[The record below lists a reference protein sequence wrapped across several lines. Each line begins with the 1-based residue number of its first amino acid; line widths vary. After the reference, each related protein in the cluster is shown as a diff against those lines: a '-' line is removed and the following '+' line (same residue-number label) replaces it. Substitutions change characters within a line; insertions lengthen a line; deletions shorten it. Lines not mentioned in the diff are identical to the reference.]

1 MSEEQVRQAI
11 RKDFPG
17 AVTALTSGVHP
28 SDKTTILSL
37 NVTDLL
43 PHTGKARISY
53 IFGYR
58 SKKLIQVNVVWSS
71 DGSTTADE
79 TIVGIANALRDY
91 FATENFRADSVVTN
105 RQLAENTILVF
116 RGNDDQK
123 RTVLL
128 VLGGVAASARSEEKK
143 EPRRPPLTLELSYI
157 ENAAHPD
164 VFKIG
169 KGQF

>member
-11 RKDFPG
+11 RKDFPA
-17 AVTALTSGVHP
+17 AVTALTSGVNP
-28 SDKTTILSL
+28 SEKTTILSL

-58 SKKLIQVNVVWSS
+58 SKKLIQVNVVWWS
-71 DGSTTADE
+71 DGSTAADE
-79 TIVGIANALRDY
+79 TIVGTANALRDY

-128 VLGGVAASARSEEKK
+128 VLGGVAAPARSEEKK
-143 EPRRPPLTLELSYI
+143 EPRRPPLILELSYI
-157 ENAAHPD
+157 EDAAHPD